1 MLHNLNNLLILH
13 IGIIWDLM
21 GFDRIVNIIV
31 SCEKAQNKNIRFCQI
46 IYKPGSVI
54 EDVISLGL
62 NSHLSSSG

>member
-1 MLHNLNNLLILH
+1 MIFLIGTKVELWS
-13 IGIIWDLM
+13 G
-21 GFDRIVNIIV
+21 V
-31 SCEKAQNKNIRFCQI
+31 SQI

>member
-1 MLHNLNNLLILH
+1 M
-13 IGIIWDLM
+13 WDSM
-21 GFDRIVNIIV
+21 GFKLN
-31 SCEKAQNKNIRFCQI
+31 SQQNSFLTISTKREQKMLDNCQI